1 MRWTTTYA
9 TIGAA
14 MSAGWLLILGLLGAF
29 VAGGFLY
36 YWSRQRAL
44 EARLQA
50 LSSELDEKT
59 TQLGEATETLH
70 RLAGIDNVTKLPNHS
85 QFQDF
90 LRNEWRR
97 ALREASSISVIIV
110 DIDHFRDYNERLGHQ
125 AGDECLAKIADVLKV
140 VVGRPGDLV
149 SRFGGEEY
157 GIVLSRTDQQ
167 GAYRVAHKVCAAVEA
182 LNLEHPDSASK
193 RVTVSVGVASAT
205 PAVDSSWE
213 ELELVAAAT
222 RALIQAKQAGR
233 NRVMAA
239 AEP

>member
-1 MRWTTTYA
+1 MRR
-9 TIGAA
+9 
-14 MSAGWLLILGLLGAF
+14 MLSGWLLVVGALAALL
-29 VAGGFLY
+29 AGGLY
-36 YWSRQRAL
+36 HYWSRQKGL
-44 EARLQA
+44 ETRLQA
-50 LSSELDEKT
+50 LNAELEDKT
-59 TQLGEATETLH
+59 NQLGEATETLH
-70 RLAGIDNVTKLPNHS
+70 RLAGIDMVTRLPNHS

-90 LRNEWRR
+90 LRSEWRR
-97 ALREASSISVIIV
+97 ALREASSISVILV
-110 DIDHFRDYNERLGHQ
+110 DIDHFRDYNDRLGHK
-125 AGDECLAKIADVLKV
+125 AGDECLAKIADSLKA

-167 GAYRVAHKVCAAVEA
+167 GAYRVAHKLCAAVEA
-182 LNLEHPDSASK
+182 LGVEHPDSPST

-213 ELELVAAAT
+213 ELELVAAAN
-222 RALIQAKQAGR
+222 RALSQAKQAGR